1 MIAASRNAQIGI
13 AILAVPVL
21 FLGIC
26 PLQAR
31 IDAQTAVLA
40 PQQQE
45 LLLRSPKLLKELSL
59 GFDSLLAD
67 VYWTRTV
74 QYYGTKLAHHDP
86 QLDLLAPLLDLT
98 TALDPHL
105 LVAYKFGAIFL
116 AEPAPVGAGRSDLA
130 AGLVQRGIAANPEE
144 WSLWATLGFNYYWY
158 EKDYRKAADVYLEGS
173 KQPGAQDWMRGMAA
187 KILEE
192 GGSAENSRFL
202 WTQLYQS
209 TQEPAL
215 RKNAYEH
222 LRALKAEEDVGHLAE
237 LAAEYQRRF
246 GHDPAR
252 IRDMIAAGMLRGEPV
267 DPAGFPYILEPD
279 GKVRLNPDSPIKSDI
294 LKPVI
299 RR

>member
-1 MIAASRNAQIGI
+1 MSPSHRKLQTSLALI
-13 AILAVPVL
+13 AVPVL
-21 FLGIC
+21 LLAIC

-31 IDAQTAVLA
+31 IDAQTRALV
-40 PQQQE
+40 PRQQE
-45 LLLRSPKLLKELSL
+45 LLLRSPKLLKELSF

-67 VYWTRTV
+67 IYWTRTV
-74 QYYGTKLAHHDP
+74 QYYGTKLAERDP
-86 QLDLLAPLLDLT
+86 NLDLLAPLLDLT
-98 TALDPHL
+98 TELDPRL
-105 LVAYKFGAIFL
+105 IVAYKFGAVFL
-116 AEPAPVGAGRSDLA
+116 AEPEPVGAGRPDLA
-130 AGLVQRGIAANPEE
+130 AGLVERGIAANPDE

-158 EKDYRKAADVYLEGS
+158 EKDYRKAADAYLEGG
-173 KQPGAQDWMRGMAA
+173 KQRGAQDWMRGMAA

-209 TQEPAL
+209 AQEPAL

-237 LAAEYQRRF
+237 LAAEYKRRF
-246 GHDPAR
+246 GRNPAS

-267 DPAGFPYILEPD
+267 DPAGFTYILGPD
-279 GKVRLNPDSPIKSDI
+279 GKVLLNPLSPINSDI